1 MSIKKNSSDILFKEL
16 SYSIIGVC
24 FKVHSKLG
32 CGLPEHCY
40 ERSLLIE
47 FNKLG
52 ILTSHQQC
60 FQVYYNDEH
69 VGHFF
74 TDIIVDDKVI
84 IELKSTD
91 SITTNHQSQL
101 LTYLRA
107 TRLKVGYVV
116 NFGIASLQFKRLIL

>member
-1 MSIKKNSSDILFKEL
+1 MSIKKFSSDILFKEL

-40 ERSLLIE
+40 EKSLLVE
-47 FNKLG
+47 FNKLD
-52 ILTSHQQC
+52 IPTSHQQC

-74 TDIIVDDKVI
+74 TDIIVNDQI
-84 IELKSTD
+84 ILELKSTD
-91 SITTNHQSQL
+91 SITSNHQSQL
-101 LTYLRA
+101 LTYLRSSG
-107 TRLKVGYVV
+107 LKVGYVI
-116 NFGIASLQFKRLIL
+116 NFGISSVQYKRLIL